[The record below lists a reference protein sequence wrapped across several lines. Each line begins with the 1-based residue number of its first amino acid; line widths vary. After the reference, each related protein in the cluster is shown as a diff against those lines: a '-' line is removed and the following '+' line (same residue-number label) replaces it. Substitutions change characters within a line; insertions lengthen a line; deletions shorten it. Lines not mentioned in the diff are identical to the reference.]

1 MKKLIGQ
8 GLGLLNQ
15 RNDLQKYN
23 IHDFESLPPITR
35 LFFYYYNVGNENLLN
50 RNLLKEEMFCFPSS
64 YSRIRNY
71 FIYSTMWF
79 EGKRFDGREYDYC
92 VGEILKYEIINKKI
106 ENYKNGI
113 KDIDEDGYILIGY
126 MDPNGDWLMLGV
138 EDYNRDQI
146 FIAGSSF
153 SGIQKIADNIFEL
166 FTLVTRYWF
175 EEGIIHTTSGKF
187 SGKDVY
193 LKWGEIEWM
202 VRGHE
207 PEKED
212 WEKNETLFLKAGL
225 GLLKQ
230 RNDNP
235 KILEMLLKKLPFRA
249 SIFYKYYNTGNYED
263 MINFVPYRLDLPDG
277 TQGLVVEDRWFEQM
291 PDINYRFGR
300 LLSLEELAEEFDK
313 YAGQKEEYHK
323 TGFVQ
328 IGEMQNS
335 TIKILLGIA
344 EDVMEQI
351 MICDESGHHKNIAN
365 DIFHF
370 FTFVNRYWSDK
381 DIVKATNGAKTGEDL
396 YQNWGENF
404 WRVI

>member
-1 MKKLIGQ
+1 MANIKNKGFE
-8 GLGLLNQ
+8 LLNQ
-15 RNDLQKYN
+15 RYKFDYEFNNLN
-23 IHDFESLPPITR
+23 IGCPIIE
-35 LFFYYYNVGNENLLN
+35 LFFRYYLAGNIEPLEY
-50 RNLLKEEMFCFPSS
+50 NLLKDDTIMNFDRRTIYVTRKIWFENILFYGYKYENSLYEIFPSKT
-64 YSRIRNY
+64 IERNL
-71 FIYSTMWF
+71 
-79 EGKRFDGREYDYC
+79 ER
-92 VGEILKYEIINKKI
+92 
-106 ENYKNGI
+106 YKNGDRDVDD
-113 KDIDEDGYILIGY
+113 KGYILIGY
-126 MDPNGDWLMLGV
+126 MDAYGDWLLLGV

-146 FIAGSSF
+146 FADGVSDVIE
-153 SGIQKIADNIFEL
+153 KVADNIFEL
-166 FTLVTRYWF
+166 FTMVSSYWDDYLVTANLKEY
-175 EEGIIHTTSGKF
+175 SGNDLYK
-187 SGKDVY
+187 
-193 LKWGEIEWM
+193 KWGEIEWM

-249 SIFYKYYNTGNYED
+249 SIFFKYYNTGNYED

-328 IGEMQNS
+328 IGEMQNNA
-335 TIKILLGIA
+335 IKILLGIA
-344 EDVMEQI
+344 EDVIEQI
-351 MICDESGHHKNIAN
+351 TICDESGHHKKIAN